1 MGEQFVHRAEDS
13 EQGESLKGSEFISWN
28 RFLPDELRDL
38 GTCLCKLRVRQETG
52 GFLLFCR
59 DPKNTM
65 RIPSSPVAQPQ
76 RPQTTLAPWPAPS
89 TQGEC
94 CTNLGPTFPALEK
107 EASPV
112 MIYPC
117 L

>member
-1 MGEQFVHRAEDS
+1 M
-13 EQGESLKGSEFISWN
+13 
-28 RFLPDELRDL
+28 
-38 GTCLCKLRVRQETG
+38 ETRS
-52 GFLLFCR
+52 FLLFCR
-59 DPKNTM
+59 DLKNTM

-94 CTNLGPTFPALEK
+94 YTNLGPTFPALEK
-107 EASPV
+107 EVGPV
-112 MIYPC
+112 MIYLC